1 MTLLKL
7 SLEHMNKNDV
17 NSVLKPFKNLML
29 KALDFRNLNHNTIS
43 LEDIEKFENS
53 CNEAFSVF
61 IPKMSEITF
70 RPLFYKVC
78 VLYSNETTF
87 ICFNYKNDLKIRSVC
102 DLYSHFECETE
113 ISCLIRKSFN
123 Y

>member
-7 SLEHMNKNDV
+7 SLEYMNKNDV

-87 ICFNYKNDLKIRSVC
+87 ICF
-102 DLYSHFECETE
+102 
-113 ISCLIRKSFN
+113 
-123 Y
+123 

>member
-29 KALDFRNLNHNTIS
+29 NALDFRNLNHNTIS

-78 VLYSNETTF
+78 IFLYYTRMKQLLSVF
-87 ICFNYKNDLKIRSVC
+87 SYKNDLKIRSVC
-102 DLYSHFECETE
+102 DLYSHLECKQ
-113 ISCLIRKSFN
+113 R
-123 Y
+123 